1 MDAPFHSERSEGSQE
16 SSRPSETTPPE
27 APDVRLC
34 FGEIPQQADIDL
46 LSDAL
51 SAFNVRA
58 VGVDDHQPLALFL
71 RDAADAVVGGVT
83 GATYWGWFEV
93 GLLWVRE
100 DLRGQGFGHRLLAA
114 AEAEAI
120 GRGCRYAVLDTFS
133 FQAPAFYEACGYTV
147 FGTLPDFPQGHSLLY
162 LVKRLDD
169 APPTP
174 GE

>member
-1 MDAPFHSERSEGSQE
+1 MGGPCQSERSGE
-16 SSRPSETTPPE
+16 SRPAGGPSPGEPE
-27 APDVRLC
+27 IRLC
-34 FGEIPQQADIDL
+34 FEENPRQSDVEF

-58 VGVDDHQPLALFL
+58 VGVDDHQPLAIFL
-71 RDAADAVVGGVT
+71 RDAAAAVVGGIT

-100 DLRGQGFGHRLLAA
+100 DLRGQGFGHRLLEA

-120 GRGCRYAVLDTFS
+120 RRGCRYAVLDTFS
-133 FQAPAFYEACGYTV
+133 FQAPAFYEARGYTV
-147 FGTLPDFPQGHSLLY
+147 FGTLPDFPRGHSLFY
-162 LVKRLDD
+162 MVKYLDD
-169 APPTP
+169 ASPTP